1 MLSMAT
7 LCLRFGNG
15 YLWFYWRASACG
27 RFVGAGVVG
36 GNSKVV
42 LSGRIGY
49 IVSLH
54 NPGVSA
60 LALEKIMAVYDKK
73 PDIR

>member
-1 MLSMAT
+1 M
-7 LCLRFGNG
+7 
-15 YLWFYWRASACG
+15 
-27 RFVGAGVVG
+27 
-36 GNSKVV
+36 V

-60 LALEKIMAVYDKK
+60 LALEKIMAVYDKE

>member
-1 MLSMAT
+1 MPMVL
-7 LCLRFGNG
+7 LE
-15 YLWFYWRASACG
+15 ASACG
-27 RFVGAGVVG
+27 RSVAASDVG

-60 LALEKIMAVYDKK
+60 LALEKIMVV
-73 PDIR
+73 